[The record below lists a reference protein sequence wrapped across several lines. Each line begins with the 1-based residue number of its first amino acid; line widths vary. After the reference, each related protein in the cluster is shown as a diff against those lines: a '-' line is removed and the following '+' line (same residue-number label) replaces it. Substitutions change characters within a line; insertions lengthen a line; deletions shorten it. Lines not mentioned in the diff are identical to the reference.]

1 MDLGFSAG
9 TYTPTFGCLR
19 LFTGEMGMVATGW
32 GVVDHPLPWLLLE
45 PLYPNPRRQRLRLR
59 HGNVCRASWRRWSLG
74 STSGRAVGWRL
85 EAEEEGGGGGE
96 DRGLVEQEQA
106 PDDD

>member
-1 MDLGFSAG
+1 MAKA
-9 TYTPTFGCLR
+9 R
-19 LFTGEMGMVATGW
+19 I
-32 GVVDHPLPWLLLE
+32 
-45 PLYPNPRRQRLRLR
+45 
-59 HGNVCRASWRRWSLG
+59 VCRASWRRWSPG

-96 DRGLVEQEQA
+96 GRGLVEQEEA